1 MGKIRNT
8 KRVWR
13 LFQRHQAD
21 TWCQTP
27 QTIHLSAAKHFFL
40 IPREQYLV
48 MGVPVTPSVS
58 LHLSYST
65 VHSLFQHILNNLIS
79 NSLFLT
85 RFIFHYA
92 VYLLTGIFF
101 DTALKPGNILQQLCI
116 HFQKEWS
123 CFPPK
128 SLKARSLDNED
139 LFLQVKK
146 YRY

>member
-48 MGVPVTPSVS
+48 MGVPVTPICFSAFVILYSS
-58 LHLSYST
+58 LPVPTYTEQPYKQFPLSDTFHFSLCCLSAYWHL
-65 VHSLFQHILNNLIS
+65 F
-79 NSLFLT
+79 
-85 RFIFHYA
+85 
-92 VYLLTGIFF
+92 
-101 DTALKPGNILQQLCI
+101 
-116 HFQKEWS
+116 
-123 CFPPK
+123 
-128 SLKARSLDNED
+128 
-139 LFLQVKK
+139 
-146 YRY
+146 